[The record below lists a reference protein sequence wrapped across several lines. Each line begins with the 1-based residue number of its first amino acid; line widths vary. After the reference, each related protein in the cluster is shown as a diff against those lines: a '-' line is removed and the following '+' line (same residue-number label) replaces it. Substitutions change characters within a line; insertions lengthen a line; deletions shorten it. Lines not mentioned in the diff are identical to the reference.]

1 MASGKLSKKQL
12 LAKNG
17 DLTNEDDAYDAIFSG
32 NFGSMEI
39 GNYIGPND
47 GQTEHLPDAVDFED
61 EDELADEELPEET
74 QPSHENG
81 AEQDNDDYLA
91 LMGGQGAIL
100 GNNNHGACDDQN
112 NTLFLGVGGHEGPY
126 PEAEHH
132 VFGGFA
138 DENQLELEEK
148 QKREEQERAAREEKE
163 LLEFYFPKFQKGKA
177 LNLLSIVPR
186 QLAQYQWQRELYLT
200 NRHLRPFIPLKV
212 KFEVQPDSRRLFKA
226 KNKNWQSMTQ
236 LSKRKK
242 RGLVTVPVDEMYGDN
257 VTQVKLRSYDGSI
270 PKELMMMSDDWD
282 YDKIVG
288 DSDTESSNTGQSLVV
303 TEAKNI
309 SNSRTA
315 LTHGGPNW
323 DEENLIEG
331 KVDQNKVCLDMN
343 DEKLLFV
350 PSKHREKKDSN
361 TKTALLAFNEKTLA
375 QKFNISNDHKY
386 KILKENYQTKIR
398 STISNLTIEHSQPA
412 LRLQSPFYKVLPPKN
427 AMRNFHRPHFGSL
440 VRPGTN
446 IVFSKIKTRKRKRD
460 KGKDVREL
468 FSRSQDLT
476 LGDSAPIFLMEYSE
490 EIPMALSK
498 FGMGNKLINYYR
510 KTDDR
515 DASRPK
521 LPVGETH
528 VLGVQDKSP
537 FWNFGFVEPGNVVP
551 TLYNNMIRA
560 PVFKHEVSRTDF
572 LLVRSTGNGMG
583 NRFYLRHIN
592 HLFTVGQ
599 TFPVVEVPGPNSRK
613 VTSMGKN
620 RLRMIVYRILNKSI
634 QHRLLVKQ
642 VARHFPDQNDMQNRQ
657 RLKEFMKYQR
667 DGDDH
672 GFWKL
677 KESETLPDNESVKK
691 MIIPEDVSLTESMYQ
706 GQQFQDD
713 NEQFNVDEK
722 LIKLE
727 ENLIPWAATK
737 NFLNATQMRAMVQI
751 HGAGDPT
758 GCGEGFSLLK
768 TSMKGGFTRSGSDLG
783 QQQIAGG
790 HSYNVAQQQK
800 AYEEEISKTW
810 YTQAKSLRV
819 TNPFEEIENPD
830 FENKTNKKVKSHRSD
845 NKVLRVVRKTRDENG
860 IIQRQ
865 TVVIRDPRVI
875 QGYIKAYE
883 RKRQEAEANLGLE
896 ELMNDNIDL
905 VSGGNTEEKQLKQ
918 KKLLEEQLAKLQKSQ
933 ERRQARK
940 LAKEKTKDGKVTKS
954 KSTNRRCATC
964 GMVGHIR
971 TKKTCPMYNGSTGPG
986 MGGAAATGALSESAP
1001 GTPAEVKEE
1010 E

>member
-1 MASGKLSKKQL
+1 MEGRKLSKKQL
-12 LAKNG
+12 SAKNG
-17 DLTNEDDAYDAIFSG
+17 DLSNEDDAYDAIFSG
-32 NFGSMEI
+32 DFGSMEI
-39 GNYIGPND
+39 GNYIGPNE

-61 EDELADEELPEET
+61 EDELADEELVDDT
-74 QPSHENG
+74 QASHTDDPGHN
-81 AEQDNDDYLA
+81 NDDYMT
-91 LMGGQGAIL
+91 LMGGHGAIL
-100 GNNNHGACDDQN
+100 DGDNHGSYNDQN
-112 NTLFLGVGGHEGPY
+112 NTLFLGVDGNEGPY
-126 PEAEHH
+126 PETEHH

-148 QKREEQERAAREEKE
+148 RKRDELERAEREQKE
-163 LLEFYFPKFQKGKA
+163 LLTFYFPKFQKGKA
-177 LNLLSIVPR
+177 LKLLSIVPR
-186 QLAQYQWQRELYLT
+186 QLAQYQWQRELYLS
-200 NRHLRPFIPLKV
+200 NRHIKPFMPLKL
-212 KFEVQPDSRRLFKA
+212 KFEVQPDSRRLFRA
-226 KNKNWQSMTQ
+226 KSKNWQFMNQ
-236 LSKRKK
+236 QSKRKK
-242 RGLVTVPVDEMYGDN
+242 SGLVTVPLDEIYGDST
-257 VTQVKLRSYDGSI
+257 VRQESRKSDGKI
-270 PKELMMMSDDWD
+270 PEELLIMADDWD
-282 YDKIVG
+282 YGKIVG
-288 DSDTESSNTGQSLVV
+288 DTDTEPESS
-303 TEAKNI
+303 TEKAEGTTNQMICDFKAPPI
-309 SNSRTA
+309 Q
-315 LTHGGPNW
+315 GGPNW

-331 KVDQNKVCLDMN
+331 KIYQNKMCLDMN

-350 PSKHREKKDSN
+350 PSKHRGSKDANS
-361 TKTALLAFNEKTLA
+361 KAALLAFNEKTLT

-412 LRLQSPFYKVLPPKN
+412 LRLQSPFYKVVPPKS
-427 AMRNFHRPHFGSL
+427 AIRSFHRPHFGCL

-446 IVFSKIKTRKRKRD
+446 IVFSKLKLRKRKRD

-468 FSRSQDLT
+468 FAKSHDLT

-490 EIPMALSK
+490 ETPMALSK

-510 KTDDR
+510 KTHDKDI
-515 DASRPK
+515 SRPK

-551 TLYNNMIRA
+551 TLYNNMVRA
-560 PVFKHEVSRTDF
+560 PVFKHDVSRTDF

-583 NRFYLRHIN
+583 NRFYLRNIN

-613 VTSMGKN
+613 VTSMGKS
-620 RLRMIVYRILNKSI
+620 RLRMVVYRILNKSI
-634 QHRLLVKQ
+634 EHRLLVKQ

-691 MIIPEDVSLTESMYQ
+691 MIVPEDVSLTESMYH

-713 NEQFNVDEK
+713 NEQFNIDEK

-758 GCGEGFSLLK
+758 GCGEGFSFLK
-768 TSMKGGFTRSGSDLG
+768 TSMKGGFTRSGSDLS

-810 YTQAKSLRV
+810 YTQAKSLKIS
-819 TNPFEEIENPD
+819 NPFEEMENPD
-830 FENKTNKKVKSHRSD
+830 VVNKTNKKVKSHRPD
-845 NKVLRVVRKTRDENG
+845 NKVLRIVRKTRDENG

-875 QGYIKAYE
+875 QGYLKAYE
-883 RKRQEAEANLGLE
+883 RKREEAEANLGLD

-905 VSGGNTEEKQLKQ
+905 VSGENTEEKQLKQ

-971 TKKTCPMYNGSTGPG
+971 TKKTCPMYNGSAGPG
-986 MGGAAATGALSESAP
+986 MAGAPAANAP
-1001 GTPAEVKEE
+1001 SGSPPEEPVGVKGEE
-1010 E
+1010 